1 MVSTDAFLVMGDAEN
16 EKLKTNIAEK
26 IRFST
31 KNILIGMDFDDL
43 IFDKNRNPIAPFH
56 SSSPLDGFRGEDEN

>member
-1 MVSTDAFLVMGDAEN
+1 MGDAEN
-16 EKLKTNIAEK
+16 EKRKTNIAE
-26 IRFST
+26 ILFST

-56 SSSPLDGFRGEDEN
+56 SSSPLNGFRGEDEN